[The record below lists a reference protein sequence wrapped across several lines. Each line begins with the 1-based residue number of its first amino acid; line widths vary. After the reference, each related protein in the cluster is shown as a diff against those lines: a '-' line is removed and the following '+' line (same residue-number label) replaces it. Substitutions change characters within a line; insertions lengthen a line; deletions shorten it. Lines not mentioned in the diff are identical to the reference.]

1 MGEFVRY
8 LQVFQPEEGKRVKS
22 FEVKVVAEKF
32 YGELVITD
40 LMLQGGKQA
49 TAHLPNTSE
58 ILKIVESTLDETDT
72 SQGDDNY
79 QDYLPRV
86 FPGVSNRFFN
96 LVGRGHEVMVVPNVY
111 HENHAKPVVMAGL
124 DLTIYPKEDY
134 DLLKISTNY
143 GTYMEYGIFSDVD
156 EGHPL
161 NRRYTR
167 EFYLDG
173 ASAGTEIKLHAST
186 RTATV
191 GGVPQ
196 PLGVRHLDVG
206 KVQGEPRILTTPR
219 QAFMV
224 ATIGSYRIRI
234 EFYRRV
240 KKTVEDEWGGITEIE
255 WMVDAGVGF
264 HGLVELKQYEL
275 GGGKI

>member
-8 LQVFQPEEGKRVKS
+8 LQVFQPGEDKRIKS
-22 FEVKVVAEKF
+22 MDVRVVANRF
-32 YGELVITD
+32 DGELVLTD
-40 LMLQGGKQA
+40 FMLQGGKQA
-49 TAHLPNTSE
+49 TAHLPNTQE
-58 ILKIVESTLDETDT
+58 ILKIVESTLDESET
-72 SQGDDNY
+72 GVGNDNY
-79 QDYLPRV
+79 QGYQPRV
-86 FPGVSNRFFN
+86 FEGVSNRFFN
-96 LVGRGHEVMVVPNVY
+96 IVGRGHDVMVVPNVY
-111 HENHAKPVVMAGL
+111 HEHHTRPVVMAGL
-124 DLTIYPKEDY
+124 DLTLYPKDDY

-143 GTYMEYGIFSDVD
+143 GTDLEWGVFSDID
-156 EGHPL
+156 EAHPL

-234 EFYRRV
+234 EFY
-240 KKTVEDEWGGITEIE
+240 KLMTETLEDEWGGVTDVEY
-255 WMVDAGVGF
+255 MTDGGVGF
-264 HGLVELKQYEL
+264 HGVVELVQYEL